1 MINFYQ
7 RFIPRCAAL
16 AQPLTDLLVGKP
28 TKTLELSNTAIAAF
42 EAVKLALANATRLS
56 HLYPDA
62 ELCLMVDSSD
72 FAVGGVLQQM
82 VNGDWQPIALFS
94 QRLQPTEMKYST
106 FGQELL
112 ATYLTIRH
120 FRHFVECRDFFALM
134 DHKPLTYA
142 LATSSD
148 RYSPREIRQ
157 LDYISQYTT
166 DIRHVKGK
174 HNEVADAL
182 SRITLNTL
190 NTTSSPIDFD
200 VMARHQHTD
209 GELLQHREK
218 SVLKLQDI
226 PLAASDGTITCDM
239 ATGTPRP
246 FVPKDMRRAVF
257 NSIHSLSH
265 PESELHSNWSVRVS
279 YGL

>member
-1 MINFYQ
+1 
-7 RFIPRCAAL
+7 
-16 AQPLTDLLVGKP
+16 
-28 TKTLELSNTAIAAF
+28 
-42 EAVKLALANATRLS
+42 
-56 HLYPDA
+56 
-62 ELCLMVDSSD
+62 
-72 FAVGGVLQQM
+72 
-82 VNGDWQPIALFS
+82 
-94 QRLQPTEMKYST
+94 
-106 FGQELL
+106 
-112 ATYLTIRH
+112 
-120 FRHFVECRDFFALM
+120 M

-209 GELLQHREK
+209 RELLQHREK
-218 SVLKLQDI
+218 SVL
-226 PLAASDGTITCDM
+226 
-239 ATGTPRP
+239 
-246 FVPKDMRRAVF
+246 
-257 NSIHSLSH
+257 
-265 PESELHSNWSVRVS
+265 
-279 YGL
+279 